1 MRISGESS
9 TATGTAT
16 HAAAVPMIAARAIPS
31 EKQLRPG
38 KAERPQGRKIGRV
51 QVGLPCQ
58 RMPHN
63 GKPRQPDEHPQRPQ
77 PMDSSRI
84 DRTIPAV

>member
-31 EKQLRPG
+31 ESNC
-38 KAERPQGRKIGRV
+38 GRV